1 MTGQDGTDEH
11 ETQQPANDG
20 WQQVEGGFVVPFE
33 GGGEPDSEAAPTPAE
48 PPAETEERGHPIR
61 TAILAVLGVL
71 VIVGVAMGVWFW
83 ATVTSPVV
91 VPQLVGLAPSAAVAA
106 LDAAHLSDGNG
117 NYLATWVLP
126 SGVVSTQSPPPGAR
140 VAQGTPVNVQVVTV
154 PMSVAVPNLV
164 TADVDSAQ
172 TTLGYYLL
180 KPTLLYAYSVD
191 VETGRVIEQLP
202 RAGDTATTGGSEVL
216 VISLGPGTGGKTVPS
231 LVGMSVGSANSVI
244 ASATLY
250 PMLRAVVATGVADGT
265 VVDQAPSGGSLVPVA
280 SDVTLSIATPA
291 PKP

>member
-1 MTGQDGTDEH
+1 MTGQDGTDDR
-11 ETQQPANDG
+11 ETQQSANDG
-20 WQQVEGGFVVPFE
+20 WQPVEGGFVVPFE
-33 GGGEPDSEAAPTPAE
+33 GADEPDSQVAPAPDE
-48 PPAETEERGHPIR
+48 PPVETEERDHPIR
-61 TAILAVLGVL
+61 TALLAVLGVL

-83 ATVTSPVV
+83 ATVTFPVV
-91 VPQLVGLAPSAAVAA
+91 VPQLVGLTPSAAAKA

-117 NYLATWVLP
+117 NYLATWDLP
-126 SGVVSTQSPPPGAR
+126 NGVVCTQSPPPGAR
-140 VAQGTPVNVQVVTV
+140 VAQDTCVNVQVVTV

-164 TADVDSAQ
+164 AADVYSAQ
-172 TTLGYYLL
+172 TVLGYYLL
-180 KPTLLYAYSVD
+180 KPTLLYAYSFD

-202 RAGDTATTGGSEVL
+202 RAGDSGTTGGTEVL

-231 LVGMSVGSANSVI
+231 LVGMSVRSANSVV

-280 SDVTLSIATPA
+280 SDVTLSIATP
-291 PKP
+291 PSKP